1 MLENEQWAQPD
12 PPGARP
18 VRALPV
24 LRYIVVAVLVVG
36 LAAAAIF
43 VPIPVIFLYLPGP
56 VRDVERLVQASE
68 AKTYSSE
75 GTLLMTTVSV
85 DTRVTFVELVIAWLR
100 PAQEVVMREQV
111 TGGKSLEDLRDEQ
124 AEQMRISQNSAKQV
138 ALGELGY
145 GRPTG
150 KGARV
155 ISTIVD
161 SPAAEGLREGD
172 VIVAIDGQ
180 TVATTCD
187 VGAAI
192 DSHEIGD
199 TITITYERDGRRRTF
214 RTELTQVPEY
224 GPGPFLGVHMDTIDF
239 SFEPG
244 VEVSFDTGRIAGP
257 SAGLMLA
264 LALYD
269 QLTPEDLTAG
279 HQIAGTGTLECDG
292 EVAAIG
298 GIQQKVA
305 GAEAKGAEFFLAP
318 VANVDEAREV
328 ANGIEIVPIA
338 RFSDA
343 LEYLSGLE

>member
-1 MLENEQWAQPD
+1 MLEDQWSQPN

-18 VRALPV
+18 VRPLPV
-24 LRYIVVAVLVVG
+24 LRWILIAVLVVG

-56 VRDVERLVQASE
+56 VRDVERLVSASD

-85 DTRVTFVELVIAWLR
+85 DTRVTFVELVIAWVA
-100 PAQEVVMREQV
+100 PAQQVVMREQV
-111 TGGKSLEDLRDEQ
+111 TGGKSLKVLREEQ
-124 AEQMRISQNSAKQV
+124 AAQMRDSQNSAKQV
-138 ALGELGY
+138 ALGELGFD
-145 GRPTG
+145 RPTG

-155 ISTIVD
+155 VATIAE
-161 SPAAEGLREGD
+161 SPAAGKLEKDD
-172 VIVAIDGQ
+172 VIVAVDGQ
-180 TVATTCD
+180 PVGTTCD
-187 VGAAI
+187 VGVLI
-192 DSHEIGD
+192 DDHEVGESIS
-199 TITITYERDGRRRTF
+199 ITYEHDGRRRSF
-214 RTELTQVPEY
+214 ETELAQSPF
-224 GPGPFLGVHMDTIDF
+224 GPGPFLGVHMRTIDF

-244 VEVSFDTGRIAGP
+244 VDVDFETGRIAGP

-292 EVAAIG
+292 EVRAIG

-305 GAEAKGAEFFLAP
+305 GAAAKGAEFFLTP
-318 VANVDEAREV
+318 VGNTDEARAV
-328 ANGIEIVPIA
+328 ASGIEIVPIA
-338 RFSDA
+338 TFGDA
-343 LEYLSGLE
+343 LDYLSGLE